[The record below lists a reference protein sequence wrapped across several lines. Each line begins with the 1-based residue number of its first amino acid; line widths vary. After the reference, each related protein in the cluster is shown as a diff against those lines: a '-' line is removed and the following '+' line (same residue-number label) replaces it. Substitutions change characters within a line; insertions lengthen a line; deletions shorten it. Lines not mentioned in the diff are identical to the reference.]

1 MSDKSILKSFIHDIS
16 NKVMILEGYLSL
28 VKIKPDLDIKSTLI
42 KLDDNVMAIGKLLDN
57 MRQHTNQITDE
68 TSLVSLVYS
77 SKVKDYITDIMLE
90 SELDKIHKTSEKFNT
105 DNNITGYLFYMDGYF
120 IQYIEGSQENIE
132 KLYLK
137 ISLDDRHSDITLL
150 SHLKITEREF
160 QNWTKLYKMALHKQ
174 SQIPDVLKAIVGT
187 KKRLLSKTESLAL
200 VNFVSLISNKT
211 HHIVRPLK

>member
-160 QNWTKLYKMALHKQ
+160 QNWTKLYKMDLHKQ